1 MHSILP
7 PTPLRSGKLVYDNE
21 PLKITTTPINR
32 PQSPRQF
39 FEKLY
44 GHLETTVVASSGATN
59 EVGKFN
65 PCEKPIGSPVRSEIS
80 SSSDYIERYINRK
93 RASNLSA

>member
-7 PTPLRSGKLVYDNE
+7 PTPLRNDKLVYDNE
-21 PLKITTTPINR
+21 PLKITATPVNR

-44 GHLETTVVASSGATN
+44 GHLETTVASNSANN
-59 EVGKFN
+59 EDGKFN
-65 PCEKPIGSPVRSEIS
+65 TCAKPLGSPVRSEIS
-80 SSSDYIERYINRK
+80 SSSDYIERYNINGK
-93 RASNLSA
+93 GTLYSA